1 MFDTQFERLLS
12 AYPAIFLA
20 CHRRHI
26 RDDETGSAVS
36 EHQASILDHL
46 HPVRPAT
53 LSRLAAHMGVGR
65 SAMSITVTKLVRGGY
80 ISRRR
85 AKSDRRSVN
94 LTLTPAGAR
103 VKEHNSFL
111 DPELARD
118 LFRLMPSV
126 ELQKSLD
133 GIESLARYAN
143 VLLRRRSRS
152 HTTARAKAHKK
163 GSRI

>member
-1 MFDTQFERLLS
+1 MFDAQFERLLS

-20 CHRRHI
+20 CHRRHV

-46 HPVRPAT
+46 DPAQPIT
-53 LSRLAAHMGVGR
+53 LSQLADHMGVGR
-65 SAMSITVTKLVRGGY
+65 SAMSITVTKLVRTGY

-94 LTLTPAGAR
+94 LTLTAAGAR

-118 LFRLMPSV
+118 LFGLMPKP
-126 ELQKSLD
+126 ELEKALI
-133 GIESLARYAN
+133 GLESLARYAH

-152 HTTARAKAHKK
+152 RANARTRTPEK
-163 GSRI
+163 GSRA